1 MSTVYLNGNFI
12 PLEKAQ
18 VSVLDR
24 GFTFADGVYEIIPV
38 FSGQPFR
45 LTEHLNRLRHSLDGI
60 SLELDYDG
68 GKWQSLIDE
77 LLSLNRIKEDSSIY
91 IQVTRGVDERNH
103 FYQAD
108 FTPTVFI
115 FCKPL
120 QQMDVSRGVSAI
132 LHEDIRWQYCHIKAV
147 ALLPNVLLKQ
157 LARDKDGSHEAI
169 LYRDGHITEGAAS
182 NVFIVSDNTV
192 RTPPKSN
199 RLLPGITRDLVVE
212 LIRESDYQCLEI
224 PVTKSELLQAG
235 EIWLTSS
242 TLGIAPLVRLDGRP
256 LGDGKPGPVWQDVNA
271 IYQAS
276 KRNQSPPLESIL
288 TPNIL
293 Q

>member
-1 MSTVYLNGNFI
+1 MSMVYLNGDFI

-45 LTEHLNRLRHSLDGI
+45 LTEHLNRLRNSLDGI
-60 SLELDYDG
+60 SLELDYDRE
-68 GKWQSLIDE
+68 KWQSLVDK
-77 LLSLNRIKEDSSIY
+77 LLNLNQVAEDSSIY
-91 IQVTRGVDERNH
+91 IQVTRGVGERNH
-103 FYQAD
+103 FYQAG

-157 LARDKDGSHEAI
+157 LARDKDGSLEAI
-169 LYRDGHITEGAAS
+169 LHRDGYITEGAAS
-182 NVFIVSDNTV
+182 NVFIVNGDTV
-192 RTPPKSN
+192 TTPPKSN
-199 RLLPGITRDLVVE
+199 RLLPGITRDLAVE
-212 LIRESDYQCLEI
+212 LIRESDYQCLEV
-224 PVTKSELLQAG
+224 PVTRTELLQAD
-235 EIWLTSS
+235 EIWITSS
-242 TLGIAPLVRLDGRP
+242 TLGIAPVVRLDGKP
-256 LGDGKPGPVWQDVNA
+256 VSGGKPGPVWHGVND
-271 IYQAS
+271 IYQAF
-276 KRNQSPPLESIL
+276 KRSAGRQK
-288 TPNIL
+288 TPV
-293 Q
+293 